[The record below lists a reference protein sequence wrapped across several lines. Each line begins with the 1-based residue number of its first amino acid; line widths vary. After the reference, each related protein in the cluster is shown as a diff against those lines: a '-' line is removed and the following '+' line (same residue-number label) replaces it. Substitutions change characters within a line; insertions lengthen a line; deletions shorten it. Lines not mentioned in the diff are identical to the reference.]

1 MKIIYHKDYVNY
13 AGYRNDPAASS
24 GRIIPI
30 IKEIK
35 EKTDY
40 EIITPEPASEAD
52 ILRAH
57 TERHVKDI
65 KTDKNLYYIASL
77 AAGGAIKTA
86 EIAYDN
92 EEAAFGVI
100 RPPGHHASTDS
111 CWGFCFFN
119 NMRIAL
125 LSLMAENKIESAFI
139 LDFDLHTGDGNISII
154 GQNSKVQIL
163 NPRSSGRVNYIKEVE
178 EAFESL
184 SNIDIIAASA
194 GFDEYELDWG
204 GKLSTDDYNT
214 LGQLMKEYSLKL
226 CKGRRFAILEGGY
239 YYEHLGINVV
249 SFCQGLE

>member
-1 MKIIYHKDYVNY
+1 MKIIYHEDFVNK
-13 AGYRNDPAASS
+13 AGYSYDPAASP

-40 EIITPEPASEAD
+40 EIIKPELASEED

-57 TERHVKDI
+57 TERHVNHI
-65 KTDKNLYYIASL
+65 RSDKNLFYIASL
-77 AAGGAIKTA
+77 AAGGAIKSA
-86 EIAYDN
+86 EIAYN
-92 EEAAFGVI
+92 NKEAAFGVI
-100 RPPGHHASTDS
+100 RPPGHHASSDS

-119 NMRIAL
+119 NMSIAL
-125 LSLMAENKIESAFI
+125 LRLMAEKKIESAFI

-154 GQNSKVQIL
+154 GQNLKVQIL
-163 NPRSSGRVNYIKEVE
+163 NPRSSGRANYIKEVE
-178 EAFESL
+178 ETFESL
-184 SNIDIIAASA
+184 KNIDIIAASA

-204 GKLSTDDYNT
+204 GKLTTDDYNT
-214 LGQLMKEYSLKL
+214 LGKLMKEYALKL
-226 CKGRRFAILEGGY
+226 CNGRRFALLEGGY